1 MKTRRLA
8 GLVLALGITIGVAA
22 CTAGSDPTS
31 ASAPAPAD
39 AGLEGGR
46 AAAQAPETPGDASG
60 GSGQPGSSGQ
70 DQQQQGGQQQHAPVN
85 QPGVDRKLVRTA
97 NLELASDNVFDT
109 TNRARDIASAA
120 GGFAGKEEVRADSAT
135 ITLHIP
141 SDRFDR
147 ALTDLSRL
155 VAEDRVL
162 SRSQTAEDV
171 TEQLV
176 DVESRIATQRASVE
190 RVRALLARAGTVAE
204 IVQIE
209 SEVTRREADLESLE
223 KRREA
228 LAGQVAVSTVTVRV
242 TKGAPA
248 PAPPPA
254 EDSDDGLLGG
264 LADGWH
270 AFLVAGGATL
280 RVLGAVLPFAI
291 ALGVPG
297 YFLAR
302 WWLRRRRTIAPAAQG
317 QQAT

>member
-1 MKTRRLA
+1 MRARRLT
-8 GLVLALGITIGVAA
+8 GLVLALGITTGITA
-22 CTAGSDPTS
+22 CSADSGGSA

-39 AGLEGGR
+39 VARQEGG
-46 AAAQAPETPGDASG
+46 APAQAPDATGGGSG

-70 DQQQQGGQQQHAPVN
+70 QNNQQHAPVS

-109 TNRARDIASAA
+109 TNRARDIAGAA

-141 SDRFDR
+141 SDRFDK
-147 ALTDLSRL
+147 AVADLSGL
-155 VAEDRVL
+155 VPADRVL

-176 DVESRIATQRASVE
+176 DVESRIATQRASVD

-242 TKGAPA
+242 SKGAPA
-248 PAPPPA
+248 PQQPPA
-254 EDSDDGLLGG
+254 EDDNDGLLGG

-280 RVLGAVLPFAI
+280 QVLGAVLPFAV

-302 WWLRRRRTIAPAAQG
+302 WWLRRRRTIAPAPAVQG
-317 QQAT
+317 QQATT